1 MITIFKVCGALVI
14 CLGSLNMGAM
24 FGFPTIALPKWK
36 HETDIKVNLDANE
49 GSLFVSLYWIL
60 GIIFS
65 PIGGILSGWL
75 GRRKMVVIAAPLAVC
90 GWLIIAMAKNKI
102 MIYIGGIITSSKK
115 KIDACNV
122 YKLFA

>member
-14 CLGSLNMGAM
+14 CLGNLNMGAM
-24 FGFPTIALPKWK
+24 FGFITTALPKWK
-36 HETDIKVNLDANE
+36 NETDLEVKLDEDE
-49 GSLFVSLYWIL
+49 GSLYASIYWML
-60 GIIFS
+60 GLICA

-75 GRRKMVVIAAPLAVC
+75 GRRKMVIIAAPLAVC

-115 KIDACNV
+115 KNRRM
-122 YKLFA
+122 